1 MTPFCADF
9 KVDWK
14 IRITASTETRLCEIL
29 EASIIAL
36 KRPSLNQLVDFDHLK
51 LFRNGVTYIFYII
64 NGRIEIEYKYMSSS
78 NFSIYLLL
86 YVFLAFTLKHLTTA
100 IVCKMLLDIIF

>member
-1 MTPFCADF
+1 MTLFFTDF

-14 IRITASTETRLCEIL
+14 IRITAPTDTRLCEIL

-36 KRPSLNQLVDFDHLK
+36 KKPSLNQLVDFGHLN
-51 LFRNGVTYIFYII
+51 LLRNGVTYMFYII
-64 NGRIEIEYKYMSSS
+64 NDRIEIEYKYMSSS

-86 YVFLAFTLKHLTTA
+86 
-100 IVCKMLLDIIF
+100 